1 LFIHFLKTTFKGE
14 KTMTLV
20 KFNNR
25 NNALIPGVND
35 VFESIFNDSFLSD
48 RMVTRVPAVNI
59 SESADHYHIELA
71 APGLKKQDFKISIAD
86 NVLNISVELQT
97 DQNTN
102 DRKYNKREY
111 SYSSFVRSFTLPELA
126 DQGNVQA
133 AYENGVLK
141 IDVAK
146 KEEAKTVSRQI
157 ELK

>member
-1 LFIHFLKTTFKGE
+1 
-14 KTMTLV
+14 MTLV
-20 KFNNR
+20 KFNRKNEK
-25 NNALIPGVND
+25 ALMPGVD
-35 VFESIFNDSFLSD
+35 DIFESIFNDSFLSD

-71 APGLKKQDFKISIAD
+71 APGLKKQDFKISVD
-86 NVLNISVELQT
+86 RDQLSISVEQ
-97 DQNTN
+97 QSENN

-126 DQGNVQA
+126 DQDRIEA
-133 AYENGVLK
+133 AYDDGVLK